1 MEFYVSWGGGGE
13 RVYQHAGA
21 SGVGSDLRE
30 NGVSSFKCNDFC
42 MCCRLCTLA
51 VLSCYALYKPRT
63 TGWLFVAEVRGDS
76 QVGQNVQPRGQRCSN
91 AELIKTGEECQ
102 GGIHRC
108 CCLFNAA
115 MSVNHVRLLRMVQ

>member
-102 GGIHRC
+102 GESIDAVAYSMQRC
-108 CCLFNAA
+108 PCTKFDC
-115 MSVNHVRLLRMVQ
+115 HG